1 MYLVAIAWMYVA
13 LMMAIAEATHVNG
26 SVLGAIMT
34 FVLYG
39 LLPLAIVMYVMGAPI
54 RRKARL
60 QEEHEATAAPLPA
73 GAPTDAIEPESSAP
87 SAPPR

>member
-13 LMMAIAEATHVNG
+13 LMMAIAEAVHVNG

-39 LLPLAIVMYVMGAPI
+39 LLPLTIVMYVMGAPI
-54 RRKARL
+54 RRKTRL
-60 QEEHEATAAPLPA
+60 REENPTPPT
-73 GAPTDAIEPESSAP
+73 APTPGTADAQEPAASSP
-87 SAPPR
+87 SNTPH

>member
-39 LLPLAIVMYVMGAPI
+39 LLPLAIVMYVMGAPT

-60 QEEHEATAAPLPA
+60 QKEQEATEDPIPADAPADAVEPA
-73 GAPTDAIEPESSAP
+73 SSAS

>member
-39 LLPLAIVMYVMGAPI
+39 LLPLAIVMYVMGAPV

-60 QEEHEATAAPLPA
+60 QEEDAAAEAPPDGALTNAAERA
-73 GAPTDAIEPESSAP
+73 SSASSAP
-87 SAPPR
+87 PH